1 MGTYRTVKPMI
12 VDAVQCNEAKT
23 IATDLG
29 FINVKQGEW
38 VICGQAGETYI
49 VDDAF
54 FQSTFVSVQES
65 SQIPAPNRP
74 DREIRSI
81 RPTTYGVRVWPHVIG
96 TECTRRL
103 AVSAGAIPDSPGSE
117 PRVT

>member
-81 RPTTYGVRVWPHVIG
+81 RPTTYGVESLAPCHRDRMD
-96 TECTRRL
+96 TTSRRL
-103 AVSAGAIPDSPGSE
+103 RRRNSRFSW
-117 PRVT
+117 